1 MRTRRAELNFTLRD
15 TVREGRLSWSG
26 NVRERTFAGK
36 RSRGNVRKTRD
47 GGQNSRVGTFARRDG
62 GHNSR
67 EGTFARRDGGENSRE
82 GTFAR
87 GDLQGHRTGHFQID
101 CFTVYELAFR
111 LQYVHSFYVPTLT

>member
-1 MRTRRAELNFTLRD
+1 M
-15 TVREGRLSWSG
+15 G
-26 NVRERTFAGK
+26 TFARE
-36 RSRGNVRKTRD
+36 RSRGNVREGTFARRE

-87 GDLQGHRTGHFQID
+87 GDLQGHRIQRVARPYCRIR
-101 CFTVYELAFR
+101 CLALRRSATNILRFNW
-111 LQYVHSFYVPTLT
+111 HA

>member
-1 MRTRRAELNFTLRD
+1 M
-15 TVREGRLSWSG
+15 G
-26 NVRERTFAGK
+26 TFARE
-36 RSRGNVRKTRD
+36 RSRGNVREGTFARRD

-87 GDLQGHRTGHFQID
+87 GDLQGHRNFITGNVPSVIYDWSPPAQLGFGS
-101 CFTVYELAFR
+101 FSFSLKAG
-111 LQYVHSFYVPTLT
+111 HSTKFAKICTHSWEHNRSLL